1 MNDIVY
7 VKSLVDK
14 ARKALAYFESFDQK
28 TVDAMI
34 RDIAKFVFDNAAELA
49 EMADKETGM
58 GSTEYKTKKTWG
70 KPVSYGQAWGEENL
84 WALSQTMKKPE

>member
-49 EMADKETGM
+49 EMADMEPGM
-58 GSTEYKTKKTWG
+58 GSI
-70 KPVSYGQAWGEENL
+70 
-84 WALSQTMKKPE
+84 